1 MSRCTGLIGVPLFC
15 IATLAIAQA
24 PTRAADPIFVRAQ
37 TLVSDGNGVAGR
49 ALIDSVIAKTPPTS
63 QLYPQALF
71 WRATLA
77 ANAADAESDYKHIV
91 VDYPLAPQAE
101 DALLRLAQL
110 ELARGDRDGALNHL
124 QRIPRDYPRSKSLA
138 RASYW
143 TARVLFEK
151 NDIPNACA
159 ANASALAQ
167 ADVSEVELRNQIQY
181 QGQRCPAVAA
191 VATTTAPAAP
201 VPTPVTSATAT
212 IPPAS
217 VTASTTSAK
226 AIPATSTA
234 STTPAKVTPATST
247 ASKPVV
253 PAVAVKPEAI
263 VTDSPKVRAPSPVHK
278 TIPIAAVPR
287 PKPPAEAND
296 AKPSIV
302 DPSKAPKAVA
312 ESPKAPKAVAEN
324 TEPKRNT
331 PVSRGNGYSVQVA
344 AYTHKAEAD
353 KLVSSLTKRGYSA
366 RVDGSVAPFRVRIG
380 RYTTERDAEDAL
392 KKLKSKHMDGFV
404 VRAPER

>member
-1 MSRCTGLIGVPLFC
+1 MSRWTVLFCVPLSC
-15 IATLAIAQA
+15 AATLAAAQA
-24 PTRAADPIFVRAQ
+24 PARPADPIFVRAQ

-110 ELARGDRDGALNHL
+110 ELARGDRDGALGHL

-151 NDIPNACA
+151 NDIPNACV

-167 ADVSEVELRNQIQY
+167 AEVSEVELKNQIQY
-181 QGQRCPAVAA
+181 QGQRCPSIAAVAA
-191 VATTTAPAAP
+191 VNSPATGASPNIPA
-201 VPTPVTSATAT
+201 T
-212 IPPAS
+212 S
-217 VTASTTSAK
+217 VTASTTPSGTSANASGATLASPTSVTPPEK
-226 AIPATSTA
+226 QKPTAVDTVSPTVATTSTA
-234 STTPAKVTPATST
+234 PKT
-247 ASKPVV
+247 AVQ
-253 PAVAVKPEAI
+253 AQ
-263 VTDSPKVRAPSPVHK
+263 
-278 TIPIAAVPR
+278 R
-287 PKPPAEAND
+287 PKPPTEATD
-296 AKPSIV
+296 SKPSIV
-302 DPSKAPKAVA
+302 NPAKAPKAVA
-312 ESPKAPKAVAEN
+312 VKPATKASTAV
-324 TEPKRNT
+324 
-331 PVSRGNGYSVQVA
+331 SHGSGYSVQVA
-344 AYTHKAEAD
+344 AYSHKPEAD
-353 KLVSSLTKRGYSA
+353 KIAATLNKRGYST
-366 RVDGSVAPFRVRIG
+366 RVDGSIAPFRVRIG
-380 RYTTERDAEDAL
+380 RYTTEKEAEDAL
-392 KKLKSKHMDGFV
+392 RKIKASHMDGFV

>member
-1 MSRCTGLIGVPLFC
+1 MSRRAGFIGLPLFC
-15 IATLAIAQA
+15 VATLATAQA
-24 PTRAADPIFVRAQ
+24 PSRSADPIFVRAQ

-77 ANAADAESDYKHIV
+77 SNAADAESDYKHIV

-167 ADVSEVELRNQIQY
+167 ADVSEIELRNQIQY

-191 VATTTAPAAP
+191 VATTTAAPAPTITPPAP
-201 VPTPVTSATAT
+201 TTA
-212 IPPAS
+212 IVPPAS
-217 VTASTTSAK
+217 GA
-226 AIPATSTA
+226 A
-234 STTPAKVTPATST
+234 STTPAKSTAATSPPPKS
-247 ASKPVV
+247 AIPPS
-253 PAVAVKPEAI
+253 ANKPEA
-263 VTDSPKVRAPSPVHK
+263 VDTVSATVRAPTPPPK
-278 TIPIAAVPR
+278 TVTTTAVPR
-287 PKPPAEAND
+287 PKPPTEAND
-296 AKPSIV
+296 SKPSIV

-312 ESPKAPKAVAEN
+312 EKPAPKPN
-324 TEPKRNT
+324 TSA
-331 PVSRGNGYSVQVA
+331 SRGSGYSVQVA

-353 KLVSSLTKRGYSA
+353 RLASSLNKRGYSA
-366 RVDGSVAPFRVRIG
+366 RVDGSVTPFRVRIG
-380 RYTTERDAEDAL
+380 RYPTERDAEDAL